1 VAKGEGGSG
10 RGGRHVSGPP
20 VEDAPA
26 TPRWLTSTARSDVVA
41 GPRDICRFLA
51 SEAPDGAVGPPIE
64 GIDPANRCVALGD
77 LTPQSTRQQELVC
90 LAAAHEACPRYLRGL
105 FLESGPGPRRGREP
119 VSRAVIASA
128 MVFVAAI
135 AASFGFLAVRG
146 GLSVELVVPSPES
159 SEVAALSGSPVPNEA
174 PSSNQVV
181 TLPPS
186 TPPSPS
192 PSPAPSAEPTPS
204 PSPTPTPA
212 VTPPPTPVPT
222 PRPSSD
228 RYAVLVPCPSTA
240 NCWIYTVRS
249 GDNLVSI
256 AHWFGVPLDTVY
268 AMNPWARTTGLRPG
282 QELRLPPPT
291 R

>member
-1 VAKGEGGSG
+1 VSG
-10 RGGRHVSGPP
+10 RPI
-20 VEDAPA
+20 EDAPA
-26 TPRWLTSTARSDVVA
+26 TPLWLTGTARSDA
-41 GPRDICRFLA
+41 AAEPLDICRFLA
-51 SEAPDGAVGPPIE
+51 SESADGAVGPPIA
-64 GIDPANRCVALGD
+64 GMDTANRCVALGD

-90 LAAAHEACPRYLRGL
+90 LAAAHETCPRYLRGV
-105 FLESGPGPRRGREP
+105 FLESGPAPRRSREP
-119 VSRAVIASA
+119 ISGAVIASA

-146 GLSVELVVPSPES
+146 GLSVELVVPSPGS
-159 SEVAALSGSPVPNEA
+159 SQVAVALGSTAPNGA
-174 PSSNQVV
+174 PSTTPIV
-181 TLPPS
+181 TVPPS
-186 TPPSPS
+186 APPSPS
-192 PSPAPSAEPTPS
+192 PSPTRSAEPTPS
-204 PSPTPTPA
+204 PSPTPTPT
-212 VTPPPTPVPT
+212 VTPPATPVPT

-228 RYAVLVPCPSTA
+228 RYAVLAPCPSTA
-240 NCWIYTVRS
+240 DCWIYTVRS